1 MNNLPSKEGFT
12 AKEEEAFAG
21 EVGELVFQSALLQFL
36 ATLDEEASKGLED
49 FVEANGGDED
59 FMEKLFALYPEFEDV
74 LKLEMLTISEEA
86 KEIIPE

>member
-1 MNNLPSKEGFT
+1 MNNLPSKESFT
-12 AKEEEAFAG
+12 AKEEEAFAE

-49 FVEANGGDED
+49 FVEKTAGDED
-59 FMEKLFALYPEFEDV
+59 FMEKLFILYPEFEDV